1 MNDYELNYSESI
13 TVNDEI
19 MNIRVLARKCGLPVM
34 LFLHG
39 GPGVCDRHWVIEK
52 QSELAE
58 KFTMVCWD
66 QRGSGKS
73 YNKNIRKQQLTVDD
87 YVEDVEFMLDY
98 LTGKFGVRKVV
109 LEGHSWGSVL
119 GVLAAVRYPDKIAA
133 YIGQGQFV
141 DGWKNEELS
150 HRFCVEEAQKAGEK
164 KTAEKLKANS
174 PVKGE
179 YPSQKAMMLQR
190 DCLVRYGGS
199 DYNHRDGLVKSL
211 LLPLLKTK
219 EYTLG
224 DVAKYARGALYLS
237 DYLWG
242 QVVNYHF
249 GETVKKLE
257 VPVIITQGKH
267 DYNTPSELAKEWF
280 DALDAPFK
288 KWIWFENSAHSPI
301 KEESEKWGREV
312 VAALAEIGIG

>member
-19 MNIRVLARKCGLPVM
+19 MNIRVLARKRGLPVM

-133 YIGQGQFV
+133 YIGKTKNFRTVSAWKKHKRQGRRKPP
-141 DGWKNEELS
+141 KNS
-150 HRFCVEEAQKAGEK
+150 KQIPPS
-164 KTAEKLKANS
+164 KANILRR
-174 PVKGE
+174 K
-179 YPSQKAMMLQR
+179 Q
-190 DCLVRYGGS
+190 
-199 DYNHRDGLVKSL
+199 
-211 LLPLLKTK
+211 
-219 EYTLG
+219 
-224 DVAKYARGALYLS
+224 
-237 DYLWG
+237 
-242 QVVNYHF
+242 
-249 GETVKKLE
+249 
-257 VPVIITQGKH
+257 
-267 DYNTPSELAKEWF
+267 
-280 DALDAPFK
+280 
-288 KWIWFENSAHSPI
+288 
-301 KEESEKWGREV
+301 
-312 VAALAEIGIG
+312 